1 MVHMGKACE
10 ECTQHCLT
18 MHKKE
23 RNPASIMTTFCKVMM
38 GDDYSKTM
46 FLPPNFAC
54 RVKDRVGKTTQLKD
68 FNGEEWVLEYTMIDD
83 RVAFQGGWDTFALK
97 HELQKGDIL
106 LFHYIMKSHF
116 VVLMYGPTGLPE
128 TRHYGSLNLPT
139 KENKKSN
146 NKLTMNGQTSLKVNA
161 ICNNTSHE
169 SSSKAEPLVHEVNSV
184 KAVNKKGKE
193 AMMSP
198 NEKAMNVS
206 VPDYVRS
213 KSPTTLMP
221 SCLVDN
227 NNNNNNNNNDNI
239 NNNNN
244 NNSNLQPVA
253 VEMVSDVGQK
263 NNVAASG
270 GNSEEIEI
278 NRVQKS
284 VASDGSL
291 KKHVAA
297 SGGGGSDESAINR
310 IQKPILESNGG
321 QENNVAVSS
330 GSADETEINR
340 IRKSMESGGGR
351 KNNVAV
357 SGGGA
362 DETEINRFRKSLEN
376 RIEEADKK
384 RKESTVVHSEVTHNN
399 SMHKRLKPASVP
411 IIQGQPVK
419 GEPFTGISPK
429 SMDKWL
435 ERAKRE
441 PIMNR
446 GSGGSIKM
454 ELATDHGSGG
464 LIMRTPKPEPEDYDE
479 TPLSGSSNTPFS
491 AIMSSY
497 EYLELPSSVK
507 WKDNKVILLRNGADR
522 WPVLYQFKYDYKAL
536 TQNWSRFAKEK
547 GIKPGDKCDF
557 VLVSASTNRYACNV
571 YDVHVTRQ

>member
-1 MVHMGKACE
+1 
-10 ECTQHCLT
+10 

-54 RVKDRVGKTTQLKD
+54 RVKYRVGKTTQLKD
-68 FNGEEWVLEYTMIDD
+68 FNGEEWVVEYTMIDD
-83 RVAFQGGWDTFALK
+83 CVAFQGGWDTFALK
-97 HELQKGDIL
+97 HGLQKGDIL
-106 LFHYIMKSHF
+106 VFHYIMKSHF

-169 SSSKAEPLVHEVNSV
+169 SSSKAEPFVHEVNSV

-198 NEKAMNVS
+198 NEKEMNVS
-206 VPDYVRS
+206 VPDYVWS

-227 NNNNNNNNNDNI
+227 NNNNNNNR
-239 NNNNN
+239 
-244 NNSNLQPVA
+244 NLQPVA
-253 VEMVSDVGQK
+253 LEMVSDVGQK

-270 GNSEEIEI
+270 GNSEENEI

-284 VASDGSL
+284 VASDDSL
-291 KKHVAA
+291 KKNVAA
-297 SGGGGSDESAINR
+297 SGGGGSDESVINR

-321 QENNVAVSS
+321 QKNNVTVSGG
-330 GSADETEINR
+330 GSDINR
-340 IRKSMESGGGR
+340 IGKSVESGGGR
-351 KNNVAV
+351 KNTVAV

-376 RIEEADKK
+376 RIDEAGKK
-384 RKESTVVHSEVTHNN
+384 RKESTAVQGEVTHSN
-399 SMHKRLKPASVP
+399 SMHKRLKPADVP
-411 IIQGQPVK
+411 ITPGQPVK
-419 GEPFTGISPK
+419 GEPFTGIFSKP
-429 SMDKWL
+429 MGIF
-435 ERAKRE
+435 ERAKKE

-454 ELATDHGSGG
+454 EPTTDHGSGG

-497 EYLELPSSVK
+497 QYLELPDSVK

-536 TQNWSRFAKEK
+536 TQNWSIFAKEK

-571 YDVHVTRQ
+571 YDVHVTSQ